1 MRVSV
6 EDDPLG
12 RYRQEEKM
20 TSMNSR
26 KKVLD
31 RGTEGSGKGGK
42 AWEIYEELR
51 ADGSAELFVYVKSFR
66 FGGSVLF
73 AADMDAARNIVD
85 VYLRS
90 GYTAACSVC

>member
-1 MRVSV
+1 
-6 EDDPLG
+6 
-12 RYRQEEKM
+12 
-20 TSMNSR
+20 MNSR

-31 RGTEGSGKGGK
+31 RGSEGAAKGGK

-73 AADMDAARNIVD
+73 AADMAAARNIVD

-90 GYTAACSVC
+90 GYNAACAIC